1 MEFGKCVRE
10 TCDDERC
17 DDADEDGGGCDND
30 TQKQNPHKKKKKTSC
45 TILTGFLGAGK
56 TTLLNHIL
64 QNKDHGLRVAIIEN
78 EFGEVGVDDALV
90 IETEE
95 EVFEMNNG
103 CVCCTVR
110 GDLLRILAKLAA
122 MHDDDDDDTNTN
134 TKFDHV
140 LIETT
145 GLADPAP
152 VAQTFFV
159 DDDVKEHYELDA
171 IVTVVDAKHVLP
183 HLLEEKPDGV
193 ENETV
198 EQVAFAD
205 RIVLNKIDLVTDEE
219 KQTVVSELRKINE
232 FCEIFETQNSR
243 VNSLSDVLNI
253 GAFDLA
259 KVLQKEEDFLDT
271 DAEHEHDA
279 SVSSVGIQ
287 FEGELN
293 LHKLNT
299 WLTIL
304 LRDHGVDIFR
314 SKGILNVHGSDARFV
329 FQGVHML
336 MSISSSDDGVGRPWK
351 DGEARTN
358 RLVFIGRN
366 LDREMLNA
374 RFQECLVG

>member
-1 MEFGKCVRE
+1 MAAGSNNGSRP
-10 TCDDERC
+10 R
-17 DDADEDGGGCDND
+17 
-30 TQKQNPHKKKKKTSC
+30 KTSC

-56 TTLLNHIL
+56 TTLLNHVL
-64 QNKDHGLRVAIIEN
+64 RNKEHGLRIAIIEN

-110 GDLLRILAKLAA
+110 GDLLRILDKLAQS
-122 MHDDDDDDTNTN
+122 D
-134 TKFDHV
+134 TKFDHI

-159 DDDVKEHYELDA
+159 DEDVKQNYDLDA

-183 HLLEEKPDGV
+183 HLLEEKPEGV

-205 RIVLNKIDLVTDEE
+205 RILLNKIDLVTDQE
-219 KQTVVSELRKINE
+219 KQRVISELRKINE
-232 FCEIFETQNSR
+232 FCEIFETEHSK
-243 VNSLSDVLNI
+243 VGALTDVLNI

-259 KVLQKEEDFLDT
+259 RVLQKEEDFLDT
-271 DAEHEHDA
+271 EAEHEHDT
-279 SVSSVGIQ
+279 SVSSVGIE
-287 FEGELN
+287 FKGKLD

-299 WLTIL
+299 WLTVL

-314 SKGILNVHGSDARFV
+314 SKGILNIDGSDARFV

-351 DGEARTN
+351 EGEVRTN

-366 LDREMLNA
+366 LDRGKLNE
-374 RFQECLVG
+374 RFQECVVAGA

>member
-1 MEFGKCVRE
+1 MEFGKCVAE
-10 TCDDERC
+10 PCA
-17 DDADEDGGGCDND
+17 DDATDCADRAAGGR
-30 TQKQNPHKKKKKTSC
+30 PKKTSC

-56 TTLLNHIL
+56 TTLINHIL
-64 QNKDHGLRVAIIEN
+64 ESRDHGLRVAIIEN

-110 GDLLRILAKLAA
+110 GDLMRILEKLARDGA
-122 MHDDDDDDTNTN
+122 G
-134 TKFDHV
+134 FDHV

-159 DDDVKEHYELDA
+159 DEDVKQNYELDA

-183 HLLEEKPDGV
+183 HLREEKPEGV

-205 RIVLNKIDLVTDEE
+205 RIVLNKLDLVTDEE
-219 KQTVVSELRKINE
+219 KAEVLGELRKINE
-232 FCEIFETQNSR
+232 FCEILETEHSR
-243 VNSLSDVLNI
+243 VDVPSILGI
-253 GAFDLA
+253 GAFDLSR
-259 KVLQKEEDFLDT
+259 VLQEEEDFLNT
-271 DAEHEHDA
+271 DAEHEHDT
-279 SVSSVGIQ
+279 SVSSVGIE
-287 FEGELN
+287 FGGRLD
-293 LHKLNT
+293 LHRLNT

-314 SKGILNVHGSDARFV
+314 SKGILCIDGSDARFV

-366 LDREMLNA
+366 LDREKLNA
-374 RFQECLVG
+374 RFRECLVAGSY

>member
-1 MEFGKCVRE
+1 MEFGQCATE
-10 TCDDERC
+10 TWEDAKH
-17 DDADEDGGGCDND
+17 DDAYLAAEG
-30 TQKQNPHKKKKKTSC
+30 KPKKTSC

-64 QNKDHGLRVAIIEN
+64 MNNEHNLRIAIIEN

-110 GDLLRILAKLAA
+110 GDLLRILDKLSKR
-122 MHDDDDDDTNTN
+122 DTV
-134 TKFDHV
+134 FDHI

-159 DDDVKEHYELDA
+159 DEAIKEHYELDA
-171 IVTVVDAKHVLP
+171 ILTVVDAKHVLP
-183 HLLEEKPDGV
+183 HLREEKMEGV

-205 RIVLNKIDLVTDEE
+205 KILLNKIDLVTQDEKE
-219 KQTVVSELRKINE
+219 EVIRELRKVNE
-232 FCEIFETQNSR
+232 FCEIFETEHAK
-243 VNSLSDVLNI
+243 VGSLSDILNVK
-253 GAFDLA
+253 AFDLA

-271 DAEHEHDA
+271 DGEHEHDA
-279 SVSSVGIQ
+279 TVSSVGIE
-287 FEGELN
+287 FEGALDLN
-293 LHKLNT
+293 HLNT
-299 WLTIL
+299 WLTVL
-304 LRDHGVDIFR
+304 LRDNGVDIFR
-314 SKGILNVHGSDARFV
+314 SKGILNIAGSDARFV

-351 DGEARTN
+351 DGENRTN
-358 RLVFIGRN
+358 RMIFIGRK
-366 LDREMLNA
+366 LDREMITSK
-374 RFQECLVG
+374 FKECLV